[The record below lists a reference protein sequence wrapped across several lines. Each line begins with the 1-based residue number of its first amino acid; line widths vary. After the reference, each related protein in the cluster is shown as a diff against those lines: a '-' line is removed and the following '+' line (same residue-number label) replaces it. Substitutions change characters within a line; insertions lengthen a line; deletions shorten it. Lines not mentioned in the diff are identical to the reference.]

1 MNPTDIS
8 AALNDIDPV
17 MVTEAAPK
25 EKRPT
30 HRWLVA
36 ACLVLVVGLSL
47 GLIRPWQLYTVD
59 LGGVARL
66 YRERSYSQ
74 DAALIFPWAYRPLYD
89 QFGNMTLEGREY
101 RTRANT
107 VSEGLLGEYLG
118 QCEAFGYDI
127 YTESTHE
134 KDFPV
139 YTIEGIDPALLVA
152 VEQVGSYYVF
162 MQEEYA
168 PPATLGE
175 FLDGYDLARTLPLEG
190 FTLYTEGYEGE
201 YRRLTDPEAGGAHIW
216 DALSACREAEYLE
229 QDRFS
234 DPVRR
239 VTFIATS
246 EELGIYKKV
255 FTVNSDGY
263 VDTNIAEYGYAF
275 YIGEEAA
282 AAIID
287 YASENSQKAAQEPY
301 LYYLAGTVTE
311 ICDGYFL
318 LDDSALSVGK
328 GMTFKVPTDDLEI
341 SRWLDFGGIGVGDFI
356 SVSYTGGIVDGTV
369 QNPCDLAK
377 AFLADGNV
385 LIPE

>member
-25 EKRPT
+25 EKKTIR
-30 HRWLVA
+30 RWLAAA
-36 ACLVLVVGLSL
+36 ACLVVLLGVGLF
-47 GLIRPWQLYTVD
+47 RPWQLYTAD
-59 LGGVARL
+59 LGGVTRL

-190 FTLYTEGYEGE
+190 FTLYAEGSESE
-201 YRRLTDPEAGGAHIW
+201 YRRLTDPAAGSSRIW
-216 DALSACREAEYLE
+216 QLLSECGNASYEEY
-229 QDRFS
+229 DRFS
-234 DPVRR
+234 EPARH
-239 VTFIATS
+239 VTFTATS
-246 EELGIYKKV
+246 EALGIYKKV
-255 FTVNSDGY
+255 ITVTSDGFL
-263 VDTNIAEYGYAF
+263 DTNIAEYGYAF
-275 YIGEEAA
+275 YIGEETA
-282 AAIID
+282 AAILD
-287 YASENSQKAAQEPY
+287 YVSGNSQTAAQEPY

-318 LDDSALSVGK
+318 LDDSALAAGK
-328 GMTFKVPTDDLEI
+328 GMVFKVPTEDLRI